1 MNGHGLYVFAYYDDE
16 NKMQTEYIS
25 AGTFKYATEQFYQIA
40 QIKNI
45 KTPIV
50 KRVTVYERK
59 EVINL

>member
-1 MNGHGLYVFAYYDDE
+1 MNGLYVFAYYDNE

-25 AGTFKYATEQFYQIA
+25 AGTLQYATEQFYQIT
-40 QIKNI
+40 QIKSI
-45 KTPIV
+45 KHPII